1 MMAGPP
7 LGIQLNSMIEDMFS
21 MFSSGAA
28 IGVAEVED
36 GIGV

>member
-1 MMAGPP
+1 
-7 LGIQLNSMIEDMFS
+7 MIEDMFS